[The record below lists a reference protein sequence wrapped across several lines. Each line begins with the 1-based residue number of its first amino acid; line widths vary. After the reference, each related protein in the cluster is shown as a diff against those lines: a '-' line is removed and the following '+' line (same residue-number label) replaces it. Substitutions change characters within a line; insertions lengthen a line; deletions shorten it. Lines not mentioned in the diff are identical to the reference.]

1 MIEAETF
8 KERLLKLLKQKK
20 MSQLKAA
27 EALGVSRTA
36 VNKWTKGGMIDEDNL
51 EKLATLLDVD
61 KIWLKYGEYT

>member
-1 MIEAETF
+1 MTETETF

-36 VNKWTKGGMIDEDNL
+36 VNKWAKGGMIDEHNL
-51 EKLATLLDVD
+51 EK
-61 KIWLKYGEYT
+61 